1 MTENGDR
8 REVTKYGARIYR
20 RAYDLKGKLQED
32 PHFRKDLVSLAS
44 VSTSES
50 WNFYSFN
57 ECIALLVDILNF
69 DSEEQRDIKGKTITQ
84 SESRIPE
91 VKNPDK
97 RVPYYN
103 YGITFLNTKEGPF
116 VGLISRKDS
125 ADRIKETVKFLGL
138 NHQITVF
145 RSDITTSTDET
156 S

>member
-1 MTENGDR
+1 MTENGDKI
-8 REVTKYGARIYR
+8 EVSKYGSWMRA
-20 RAYDLKGKLQED
+20 RAYDLKCNLLGELRFKEG
-32 PHFRKDLVSLAS
+32 LVSLAS
-44 VSTSES
+44 VSLSEPCDFS
-50 WNFYSFN
+50 SFN

-69 DSEEQRDIKGKTITQ
+69 DSEEQRDIEGKTITQ

-116 VGLISRKDS
+116 VGLISEEDS
-125 ADRIKETVKFLGL
+125 DERIKKTVEFLGL
-138 NHQITVF
+138 NDQIIVF
-145 RSDITTSTDET
+145 LSGTTTSVDET